1 MINPK
6 SKRYLLVGHVTKDL
20 LPGDAFTTGGTVTY
34 AGVVV
39 KNLGWQPVIVT
50 AAAPDFTPPA
60 YLAGADW
67 RILPSPAT
75 TTFRNVY
82 DAQGNRQQT
91 IGPVASAITPA
102 DIPAEYR
109 DVAVVHFCP
118 LAQEL
123 TPAITEPF
131 QPEETLLAAT
141 PQGWMRYWDEHWI
154 VSTGVW
160 QGAEV
165 ILPRLKAAVL
175 SIEDVAGDWRIPEHW
190 ATQIPVL
197 VVTEGEKGCTVFYR
211 GVPFSI
217 PPRPARPVDPTG
229 AGDVFAAAFFVH
241 LSENGN
247 LGQAAYFA
255 NVTASM
261 AIERP
266 GPEGAPDRAEV
277 EAYIAEHPIQ
287 TVA

>member
-6 SKRYLLVGHVTKDL
+6 SKTYLLVGHVTKDL
-20 LPGDAFTTGGTVTY
+20 LPGDTFTTGGTVTY

-39 KNLGWQPVIVT
+39 KNLGWRPVIVT
-50 AAAPDFTPPA
+50 AAAADFTPPA
-60 YLAGADW
+60 CLVEADW

-75 TTFRNVY
+75 TTFRNMY
-82 DAQGNRQQT
+82 DAQGHRQQT
-91 IGPVASAITPA
+91 IGPVASPITPA
-102 DIPAEYR
+102 DIPADCR
-109 DVAVVHFCP
+109 DVAVAHFCP

-131 QPEETLLAAT
+131 RREETMLAAT
-141 PQGWMRYWDEHWI
+141 PQGWMRYWDERWI
-154 VSTGVW
+154 VSAGAW
-160 QGAEV
+160 QGAEA
-165 ILPRLKAAVL
+165 ILPRLRVAVL
-175 SIEDVAGDWRIPEHW
+175 SIEDVGGDWRIPQQW

-197 VVTEGEKGCTVFYR
+197 VVTEGERGCTIFHQ
-211 GVPFSI
+211 GIPFSV
-217 PPRPARPVDPTG
+217 PPRPAHPVDPTG
-229 AGDVFAAAFFVH
+229 AGDVFAAAFFVR
-241 LSENGN
+241 LSENDD

-266 GPEGAPDRAEV
+266 GPEGSPGRAEV

-287 TVA
+287 TVP